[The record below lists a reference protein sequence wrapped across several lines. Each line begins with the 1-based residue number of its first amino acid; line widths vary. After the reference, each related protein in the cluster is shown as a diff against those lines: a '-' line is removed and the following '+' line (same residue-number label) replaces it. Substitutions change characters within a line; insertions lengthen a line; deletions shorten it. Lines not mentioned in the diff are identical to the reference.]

1 MPHGKQHKSSS
12 IQLMKISRR
21 LWLNFMNSGRGAVAL
36 VGSGEYLIQMQE
48 IEADLLH
55 RGISR
60 GKSNTYIQIPTG
72 AGQESADRIEFWKER
87 GAAQAERMGATCHF
101 LPILKREDA
110 FNPQYIEEV
119 TNAGLIYFSGGDPG
133 YITEVFEGTPLWEK
147 IKQEF
152 NSGSSL
158 AGCSAGAMAFGSK
171 IVGLRISHAQ
181 SGLGLIPEIEVIPHY
196 DKFLGWVPD
205 RIASIALRSD
215 EGTYLLGIDEDT
227 ALVLTDK
234 WRVQGRAKVHVLK
247 GLAESPQTFTS
258 GEEITLLHTF
268 A

>member
-1 MPHGKQHKSSS
+1 
-12 IQLMKISRR
+12 
-21 LWLNFMNSGRGAVAL
+21 MNSGRGAVAL

-48 IEADLLH
+48 IETDLLH

-60 GKSNTYIQIPTG
+60 GKLNTYIQIPTG

-247 GLAESPQTFTS
+247 GLAESPQTFAS

>member
-1 MPHGKQHKSSS
+1 MSAE
-12 IQLMKISRR
+12 
-21 LWLNFMNSGRGAVAL
+21 RGALAL

-48 IEADLLH
+48 IETDLLH

-60 GKSNTYIQIPTG
+60 GKSKRYIQIPTG
-72 AGQESADRIEFWKER
+72 AGQEGADRIEFWKER
-87 GAAQAERMGATCHF
+87 GAAQAKRIGAECKF
-101 LPILKREDA
+101 LPILKRDDA
-110 FNPQYIEEV
+110 FNPQYIEAV

-147 IKQEF
+147 VKSEF
-152 NSGSSL
+152 FSGSSL

-171 IVGLRISHAQ
+171 IVGIRKSHAQ
-181 SGLGLIPEIEVIPHY
+181 SGLGLIPELEVIPHY

-215 EGTYLLGIDEDT
+215 KGTYLLGIDEDT
-227 ALVLTDK
+227 ALVLTDT
-234 WRVQGRAKVHVLK
+234 WRVHGRSKVHVLK
-247 GLAESPQTFTS
+247 GLEDSPSTFVS
-258 GEEITLLHTF
+258 GEEIALLQSF

>member
-1 MPHGKQHKSSS
+1 MSAE
-12 IQLMKISRR
+12 
-21 LWLNFMNSGRGAVAL
+21 RGALAL

-48 IEADLLH
+48 IETDLLH

-60 GKSNTYIQIPTG
+60 GKSKRYIQIPTG
-72 AGQESADRIEFWKER
+72 AGQEGADRIEFWKER
-87 GAAQAERMGATCHF
+87 GAAQAKRIGAECKF

-110 FNPQYIEEV
+110 FNPQYIEAV

-147 IKQEF
+147 VKSEF
-152 NSGSSL
+152 FSGSSL

-171 IVGLRISHAQ
+171 IVGIRKSHAQ
-181 SGLGLIPEIEVIPHY
+181 SGLGLIPEVEVIPHY

-215 EGTYLLGIDEDT
+215 KGTYLLGIDEDT
-227 ALVLTDK
+227 ALVLTDT
-234 WRVQGRAKVHVLK
+234 WRVHGRSKVHVLK
-247 GLAESPQTFTS
+247 GLEDSPSTFVS
-258 GEEITLLHTF
+258 GEEIALLQSF

>member
-1 MPHGKQHKSSS
+1 
-12 IQLMKISRR
+12 
-21 LWLNFMNSGRGAVAL
+21 MNSGRGAVAL

-48 IEADLLH
+48 IETDLLH

-72 AGQESADRIEFWKER
+72 AGQESADRIQFWKER

-110 FNPQYIEEV
+110 FNPQYIEVV

-152 NSGSSL
+152 YSGSSL

-181 SGLGLIPEIEVIPHY
+181 SGLGLISNIEVIPHY

-205 RIASIALRSD
+205 RVASIALRSD
-215 EGTYLLGIDEDT
+215 VGAYLLGIDEDT

-247 GLAESPQTFTS
+247 GLPESPQTFTG
-258 GEEITLLHTF
+258 GEEIALLDSF

>member
-1 MPHGKQHKSSS
+1 
-12 IQLMKISRR
+12 MKISRR

-48 IEADLLH
+48 IETDLLH
-55 RGISR
+55 CGISR

-87 GAAQAERMGATCHF
+87 GAAQAERVGATCHF

>member
-1 MPHGKQHKSSS
+1 
-12 IQLMKISRR
+12 
-21 LWLNFMNSGRGAVAL
+21 MNSEHGALAL

-48 IEADLLH
+48 IETNLLH
-55 RGISR
+55 RGIFR
-60 GKSNTYIQIPTG
+60 GKANTYIQIPTG

-87 GAAQAERMGATCHF
+87 GAAQAERIGAECKF
-101 LPILKREDA
+101 LPILRREDA
-110 FNPQYIEEV
+110 FNPQYIDEV

-133 YITEVFEGTPLWEK
+133 YITEIFEETPLWEK
-147 IKQEF
+147 IKSEF
-152 NSGSSL
+152 HSGTSL

-171 IVGLRISHAQ
+171 IVGIRKSHAQ

-215 EGTYLLGIDEDT
+215 PGTYLLGIDEDT

-247 GLAESPQTFTS
+247 GLPESPQTFVS
-258 GEEITLLHTF
+258 GDEVALLQSF

>member
-1 MPHGKQHKSSS
+1 
-12 IQLMKISRR
+12 
-21 LWLNFMNSGRGAVAL
+21 MNSERGALAL
-36 VGSGEYLIQMQE
+36 VGSGEYLVQMQE
-48 IEADLLH
+48 IETDLLH

-87 GAAQAERMGATCHF
+87 GAAQARRMGAECRF

-133 YITEVFEGTPLWEK
+133 YITEIFEGTPLWEK
-147 IKQEF
+147 IKSEF
-152 NSGSSL
+152 FSGTSL
-158 AGCSAGAMAFGSK
+158 AGCSAGAMAFGAK

-215 EGTYLLGIDEDT
+215 EGNYLLGIDEDT
-227 ALVLTDK
+227 ALVLTDT

-247 GLAESPQTFTS
+247 GLADSPHTFVS
-258 GEEITLLHTF
+258 GDEIALLHSF

>member
-1 MPHGKQHKSSS
+1 
-12 IQLMKISRR
+12 
-21 LWLNFMNSGRGAVAL
+21 MNSERGALAL

-48 IEADLLH
+48 IETDLLH

-72 AGQESADRIEFWKER
+72 AGQEGADRIEFWKER
-87 GAAQAERMGATCHF
+87 GAAQAKRIGTECKF
-101 LPILKREDA
+101 LPILRREDA

-147 IKQEF
+147 VKFEF
-152 NSGSSL
+152 FSGSSL

-171 IVGLRISHAQ
+171 IVGIRKSHAQ
-181 SGLGLIPEIEVIPHY
+181 SGLGLTPEIEVIPHY

-215 EGTYLLGIDEDT
+215 KGTYLLGIDEDT

-234 WRVQGRAKVHVLK
+234 WRVHGRSKVHVLN
-247 GLAESPQTFTS
+247 GLEDSPRTFVS
-258 GEEITLLHTF
+258 GEEIVLPQSF

>member
-1 MPHGKQHKSSS
+1 
-12 IQLMKISRR
+12 
-21 LWLNFMNSGRGAVAL
+21 MNSEHGALAL

-48 IEADLLH
+48 IETDLLH

-60 GKSNTYIQIPTG
+60 GKTNTYIQIPTG

-87 GAAQAERMGATCHF
+87 GAAQAERIGAECKF

-110 FNPQYIEEV
+110 FNPQYVDEV

-133 YITEVFEGTPLWEK
+133 YITEIFEGTPLWEK
-147 IKQEF
+147 IKSEF
-152 NSGSSL
+152 HSGTSL

-171 IVGLRISHAQ
+171 IVGIRKSHAQ

-215 EGTYLLGIDEDT
+215 PGTYLLGIDEDT

-247 GLAESPQTFTS
+247 GLPESPQTFVS
-258 GEEITLLHTF
+258 GDEVALLQSF

>member
-1 MPHGKQHKSSS
+1 
-12 IQLMKISRR
+12 
-21 LWLNFMNSGRGAVAL
+21 MNSGRGAVAL

-48 IEADLLH
+48 IETDLLH

-87 GAAQAERMGATCHF
+87 GAAQAERVGATCHF

-133 YITEVFEGTPLWEK
+133 YITEVFEETPLWEK

-258 GEEITLLHTF
+258 GEEITLDHTF

>member
-1 MPHGKQHKSSS
+1 MSSE
-12 IQLMKISRR
+12 
-21 LWLNFMNSGRGAVAL
+21 RGALAL

-48 IEADLLH
+48 IETDLLH

-72 AGQESADRIEFWKER
+72 AGQEGADRIEFWKER
-87 GAAQAERMGATCHF
+87 GAAQAKRIGAECKF
-101 LPILKREDA
+101 LPILRREDA

-147 IKQEF
+147 VKSEF
-152 NSGSSL
+152 FSGSSL

-171 IVGLRISHAQ
+171 IVGIRKSHVQ
-181 SGLGLIPEIEVIPHY
+181 SGLGLTPEIEVIPHY

-215 EGTYLLGIDEDT
+215 KGTYLLGIDEDT
-227 ALVLTDK
+227 ALVLTDT
-234 WRVQGRAKVHVLK
+234 WRVQGRSKVHVLK
-247 GLAESPQTFTS
+247 GLEDSPHTFVS
-258 GEEITLLHTF
+258 GEEISLLQSF

>member
-1 MPHGKQHKSSS
+1 
-12 IQLMKISRR
+12 
-21 LWLNFMNSGRGAVAL
+21 MNSGRGAVAL

-48 IEADLLH
+48 IETDLLH

-72 AGQESADRIEFWKER
+72 AGQESADRIQFWKER
-87 GAAQAERMGATCHF
+87 GAEQAERMGATCHF

-181 SGLGLIPEIEVIPHY
+181 SGLGLISNIEVIPHY

-205 RIASIALRSD
+205 RVASIALRSD
-215 EGTYLLGIDEDT
+215 DGAYLLGIDEDT

-247 GLAESPQTFTS
+247 GLPESPQTFTG
-258 GEEITLLHTF
+258 GEEIALLGSF

>member
-1 MPHGKQHKSSS
+1 MSAE
-12 IQLMKISRR
+12 
-21 LWLNFMNSGRGAVAL
+21 RGALAL

-48 IEADLLH
+48 IETDLLH
-55 RGISR
+55 RGISH
-60 GKSNTYIQIPTG
+60 GKSKTYIQIPTG
-72 AGQESADRIEFWKER
+72 AGQEGTDRIEFWKER
-87 GAAQAERMGATCHF
+87 GAAQAKRIGAECKF

-110 FNPQYIEEV
+110 FNPQYIEAV

-147 IKQEF
+147 VKSEF
-152 NSGSSL
+152 FSGSSL

-171 IVGLRISHAQ
+171 IVGIRKSHAQ
-181 SGLGLIPEIEVIPHY
+181 SGLGLIPEVEVIPHY

-215 EGTYLLGIDEDT
+215 KGTYLLGIDEDT

-234 WRVQGRAKVHVLK
+234 WRVHGRSKVHVLK
-247 GLAESPQTFTS
+247 GLEDSPRTFVS
-258 GEEITLLHTF
+258 SEEIALLQSF

>member
-1 MPHGKQHKSSS
+1 MSSE
-12 IQLMKISRR
+12 
-21 LWLNFMNSGRGAVAL
+21 RGALAL

-48 IEADLLH
+48 IETDLLH

-60 GKSNTYIQIPTG
+60 GKSNTYVQIPTG
-72 AGQESADRIEFWKER
+72 AGQEGADRIEFWKDR
-87 GAAQAERMGATCHF
+87 GAAQAKRIGAECRF

-110 FNPQYIEEV
+110 FNEIYIQEV

-147 IKQEF
+147 VKSEF
-152 NSGSSL
+152 FSGASL

-171 IVGLRISHAQ
+171 IVGIRKSHAQ

-215 EGTYLLGIDEDT
+215 KGTYLLGIDEDT
-227 ALVLTDK
+227 ALVLTDT
-234 WRVQGRAKVHVLK
+234 WRVQGRSKVHVLK
-247 GLAESPQTFTS
+247 GLEDSPHTFVS
-258 GEEITLLHTF
+258 GEEIALLQSF

>member
-1 MPHGKQHKSSS
+1 
-12 IQLMKISRR
+12 
-21 LWLNFMNSGRGAVAL
+21 MNSGRGAVAL

-48 IEADLLH
+48 IETDLLH

-72 AGQESADRIEFWKER
+72 AGQESADRIQFWKER
-87 GAAQAERMGATCHF
+87 GAAQAERMGAICHF

-181 SGLGLIPEIEVIPHY
+181 SGLGLISNIEVIPHY

-205 RIASIALRSD
+205 RVASIALRSD
-215 EGTYLLGIDEDT
+215 DGAYLLGIDEDT

-247 GLAESPQTFTS
+247 GLSESPQTFTG
-258 GEEITLLHTF
+258 GEEIALLGSF

>member
-1 MPHGKQHKSSS
+1 
-12 IQLMKISRR
+12 
-21 LWLNFMNSGRGAVAL
+21 
-36 VGSGEYLIQMQE
+36 MQE
-48 IEADLLH
+48 IESDLLH

-72 AGQESADRIEFWKER
+72 AGQEGADRIEFWKER
-87 GAAQAERMGATCHF
+87 GAAQAKRIGTECKF

-110 FNPQYIEEV
+110 FNETYIQEV

-147 IKQEF
+147 VKSEF
-152 NSGSSL
+152 FSGASL

-171 IVGLRISHAQ
+171 IVGIRKSHAQ

-215 EGTYLLGIDEDT
+215 KGTYLLGIDEDT
-227 ALVLTDK
+227 ALVLTDI
-234 WRVQGRAKVHVLK
+234 WRVQGRSKVHVLK
-247 GLAESPQTFTS
+247 GLEDSPHTFVS
-258 GEEITLLHTF
+258 GEEIALLQSF

>member
-1 MPHGKQHKSSS
+1 MSSEHGA
-12 IQLMKISRR
+12 L
-21 LWLNFMNSGRGAVAL
+21 AL

-48 IEADLLH
+48 IESDLLH

-72 AGQESADRIEFWKER
+72 AGQEGADRIEFWKER
-87 GAAQAERMGATCHF
+87 GAAQAKRIGAECRF
-101 LPILKREDA
+101 LPILTRKDA
-110 FNPQYIEEV
+110 FNETYIQEV

-133 YITEVFEGTPLWEK
+133 YITEVFEATPLWEK
-147 IKQEF
+147 VKSEF
-152 NSGSSL
+152 FSGASL

-171 IVGLRISHAQ
+171 IVGIRKSHAQ

-215 EGTYLLGIDEDT
+215 KGTYLLGIDEDT
-227 ALVLTDK
+227 ALVLTDT
-234 WRVQGRAKVHVLK
+234 WRVQGRSKVHVLK
-247 GLAESPQTFTS
+247 GLEDSPHTFVS
-258 GEEITLLHTF
+258 GEEIPLLQSF

>member
-1 MPHGKQHKSSS
+1 
-12 IQLMKISRR
+12 
-21 LWLNFMNSGRGAVAL
+21 MNSERGALAL
-36 VGSGEYLIQMQE
+36 VGSGEYLVQMQE
-48 IEADLLH
+48 IESDLLH

-87 GAAQAERMGATCHF
+87 GAAQANRMGAECRF

-133 YITEVFEGTPLWEK
+133 YITEIFEGTPLWEK
-147 IKQEF
+147 IKSEF
-152 NSGSSL
+152 FSGSSL
-158 AGCSAGAMAFGSK
+158 AGCSAGAMAFGAK

-215 EGTYLLGIDEDT
+215 EGNYLLGIDEDT
-227 ALVLTDK
+227 ALVLTDT

-247 GLAESPQTFTS
+247 GLADSPHTFVS
-258 GEEITLLHTF
+258 GDEIALLHSF

>member
-1 MPHGKQHKSSS
+1 
-12 IQLMKISRR
+12 MKISRR
-21 LWLNFMNSGRGAVAL
+21 LWLNFMNSERGAVAL

-48 IEADLLH
+48 IETDLLH

-72 AGQESADRIEFWKER
+72 AGQESADRIQFWKER

-181 SGLGLIPEIEVIPHY
+181 SGLGLISNIEVIPHY

-205 RIASIALRSD
+205 RVASIALRSD
-215 EGTYLLGIDEDT
+215 DDAYLLGIDEDT

-247 GLAESPQTFTS
+247 GLPESPQTFTG
-258 GEEITLLHTF
+258 GEEIALLDSF

>member
-1 MPHGKQHKSSS
+1 MSSE
-12 IQLMKISRR
+12 
-21 LWLNFMNSGRGAVAL
+21 RGALAL

-48 IEADLLH
+48 IETDLLH

-60 GKSNTYIQIPTG
+60 GKSNTYVQIPTG
-72 AGQESADRIEFWKER
+72 AGQEGADRIVFWKER
-87 GAAQAERMGATCHF
+87 GAAQAKRIGAECRF

-110 FNPQYIEEV
+110 FNETYIQEV

-147 IKQEF
+147 VKSEF
-152 NSGSSL
+152 FSGASL

-171 IVGLRISHAQ
+171 IVGIRKSHAQ

-215 EGTYLLGIDEDT
+215 KGTYLLGIDEDT
-227 ALVLTDK
+227 ALVLTDT
-234 WRVQGRAKVHVLK
+234 WRVQGRSKVHVLK
-247 GLAESPQTFTS
+247 GLEDSPHTFVS
-258 GEEITLLHTF
+258 GEEIALLQSF

>member
-1 MPHGKQHKSSS
+1 
-12 IQLMKISRR
+12 
-21 LWLNFMNSGRGAVAL
+21 MNSEHGALAL

-48 IEADLLH
+48 IETDLLQ
-55 RGISR
+55 RAISR
-60 GKSNTYIQIPTG
+60 GKSNSFIQIPTG
-72 AGQESADRIEFWKER
+72 AGQESSDRIEFWKER
-87 GAAQAERMGATCHF
+87 GAAQANRMGAECKF

-110 FNPQYIEEV
+110 FNTQYIEKV

-133 YITEVFEGTPLWEK
+133 YITEVFSGTPLWEK
-147 IKQEF
+147 IKTEF
-152 NSGSSL
+152 FSGASL

-171 IVGLRISHAQ
+171 IVGIRKSHAQ

-215 EGTYLLGIDEDT
+215 PGTYLLGIDEDT

-247 GLAESPQTFTS
+247 GLSESPRTFVT
-258 GEEITLLHTF
+258 GEEVGLLQSF

>member
-1 MPHGKQHKSSS
+1 MSSE
-12 IQLMKISRR
+12 
-21 LWLNFMNSGRGAVAL
+21 RGALAL

-48 IEADLLH
+48 IETDLLH

-72 AGQESADRIEFWKER
+72 AGQEGADRIEFWKER
-87 GAAQAERMGATCHF
+87 GAAQAKRIGAECRF
-101 LPILKREDA
+101 LPILRREDA

-147 IKQEF
+147 VKSEF
-152 NSGSSL
+152 FSGSSL

-171 IVGLRISHAQ
+171 IVGIRKSHVQ
-181 SGLGLIPEIEVIPHY
+181 SGLGLTPEIEVIPHY

-215 EGTYLLGIDEDT
+215 KGTYLLGIDEDT
-227 ALVLTDK
+227 ALVLTDT
-234 WRVQGRAKVHVLK
+234 WRVQGRSKVHVLK
-247 GLAESPQTFTS
+247 GLEDSPHTFVS
-258 GEEITLLHTF
+258 GEEISLLQSF

>member
-1 MPHGKQHKSSS
+1 
-12 IQLMKISRR
+12 MKISRR

-48 IEADLLH
+48 IETDLLH

-72 AGQESADRIEFWKER
+72 AGQESADRIQFWKER

-101 LPILKREDA
+101 LPILKRENA

>member
-1 MPHGKQHKSSS
+1 
-12 IQLMKISRR
+12 
-21 LWLNFMNSGRGAVAL
+21 MNSEHGALAL

-48 IEADLLH
+48 IETNLLH
-55 RGISR
+55 RGIFR
-60 GKSNTYIQIPTG
+60 GKANTYIQIPTG

-87 GAAQAERMGATCHF
+87 GAAQAERIGAECKF
-101 LPILKREDA
+101 LPILRREDA
-110 FNPQYIEEV
+110 FNPQYVDEV

-133 YITEVFEGTPLWEK
+133 YITEIFEGTPLWEK
-147 IKQEF
+147 IKSEF
-152 NSGSSL
+152 HSGTSL

-171 IVGLRISHAQ
+171 IVGIRKSHAQ

-215 EGTYLLGIDEDT
+215 PGNYLLGIDEDT

-247 GLAESPQTFTS
+247 GFPESPRTFAG
-258 GEEITLLHTF
+258 GEEISLLHSF

>member
-1 MPHGKQHKSSS
+1 MSSE
-12 IQLMKISRR
+12 
-21 LWLNFMNSGRGAVAL
+21 RGALAL

-48 IEADLLH
+48 IETDLLH

-60 GKSNTYIQIPTG
+60 GKSNTYVQIPTG
-72 AGQESADRIEFWKER
+72 AGQEGADRIDFWKER
-87 GAAQAERMGATCHF
+87 GAAQAKRIGAECRF

-110 FNPQYIEEV
+110 FNETYIQEV

-147 IKQEF
+147 VKSEF
-152 NSGSSL
+152 FSGASL

-171 IVGLRISHAQ
+171 IVGIRKSHAQ

-215 EGTYLLGIDEDT
+215 KGTYLLGIDEDT
-227 ALVLTDK
+227 ALVLTDT
-234 WRVQGRAKVHVLK
+234 WRVQGRSKVHVLK
-247 GLAESPQTFTS
+247 GLEDSPHTFVS
-258 GEEITLLHTF
+258 GEEIALLQSF

>member
-1 MPHGKQHKSSS
+1 
-12 IQLMKISRR
+12 
-21 LWLNFMNSGRGAVAL
+21 MNSGRGAVAL

-48 IEADLLH
+48 IETDLLH

-171 IVGLRISHAQ
+171 IVGLRISHVQ

-215 EGTYLLGIDEDT
+215 EGIYLLGIDEDT

-247 GLAESPQTFTS
+247 GLAESPQTFAS

>member
-1 MPHGKQHKSSS
+1 
-12 IQLMKISRR
+12 
-21 LWLNFMNSGRGAVAL
+21 MNSERGALAL
-36 VGSGEYLIQMQE
+36 VGSGEYLVQMQE
-48 IEADLLH
+48 IETDLLH

-87 GAAQAERMGATCHF
+87 GAAQARRMGAECRF

-133 YITEVFEGTPLWEK
+133 YITEIFEGTPLWEK
-147 IKQEF
+147 IKSEF
-152 NSGSSL
+152 FSGSSL
-158 AGCSAGAMAFGSK
+158 AGCSAGAMAFGAK

-215 EGTYLLGIDEDT
+215 EGNYLLGIDEDT
-227 ALVLTDK
+227 ALVLTDT

-247 GLAESPQTFTS
+247 GLADSPHTFVS
-258 GEEITLLHTF
+258 GDEIALLHSF

>member
-1 MPHGKQHKSSS
+1 
-12 IQLMKISRR
+12 
-21 LWLNFMNSGRGAVAL
+21 MNSERGALAL

-48 IEADLLH
+48 IESDLLH

-72 AGQESADRIEFWKER
+72 AGQESVDRIEFWKER
-87 GAAQAERMGATCHF
+87 GAAQANRIGAQCKF

-110 FNPQYIEEV
+110 FNPQYIEDV

-133 YITEVFEGTPLWEK
+133 YITDVFEQTPLWEK
-147 IKQEF
+147 IKKEF
-152 NSGSSL
+152 YSGASL
-158 AGCSAGAMAFGSK
+158 AGCSAGAMAFGAK
-171 IVGLRISHAQ
+171 IVGIRKSHPQ

-215 EGTYLLGIDEDT
+215 AGTYLLGIDEDT

-247 GLAESPQTFTS
+247 GLPESPQTFIS
-258 GEEITLLHTF
+258 GEEIALLQSF

>member
-1 MPHGKQHKSSS
+1 
-12 IQLMKISRR
+12 MKISRR
-21 LWLNFMNSGRGAVAL
+21 LWLDFMNSERGAVAL
-36 VGSGEYLIQMQE
+36 VGSGEYLIQMQK
-48 IEADLLH
+48 IETNLLH

-72 AGQESADRIEFWKER
+72 AGQESADRIQFWKER

-181 SGLGLIPEIEVIPHY
+181 SGLGLISNIEVIPHY

-205 RIASIALRSD
+205 RVASIALRSD
-215 EGTYLLGIDEDT
+215 DGAYLLGIDEDT

-247 GLAESPQTFTS
+247 GLPESPQTFTG
-258 GEEITLLHTF
+258 GEEIALLDSF

>member
-1 MPHGKQHKSSS
+1 MSSEHGA
-12 IQLMKISRR
+12 L
-21 LWLNFMNSGRGAVAL
+21 AL

-48 IEADLLH
+48 IETNLLQ

-72 AGQESADRIEFWKER
+72 AGQEGADRIEFWKER
-87 GAAQAERMGATCHF
+87 GAAQAKRIGAECRF
-101 LPILKREDA
+101 LPILRREDA

-147 IKQEF
+147 VKSEF
-152 NSGSSL
+152 FSGSSL

-171 IVGLRISHAQ
+171 IVGIRKSHVQ
-181 SGLGLIPEIEVIPHY
+181 SGLGLIPEMEVIPHY

-215 EGTYLLGIDEDT
+215 KGTYLLGIDEDT
-227 ALVLTDK
+227 ALVLTDT
-234 WRVQGRAKVHVLK
+234 WRVQGRSKVHVLK
-247 GLAESPQTFTS
+247 GLEDSPHTFVS
-258 GEEITLLHTF
+258 GEEISLLQSF

>member
-1 MPHGKQHKSSS
+1 
-12 IQLMKISRR
+12 
-21 LWLNFMNSGRGAVAL
+21 MNSERGALAL

-48 IEADLLH
+48 IESDLLH

-72 AGQESADRIEFWKER
+72 AGQESVDRIEFWKER
-87 GAAQAERMGATCHF
+87 GAAQANRIGAQCKF

-110 FNPQYIEEV
+110 FNPQYIEDV

-133 YITEVFEGTPLWEK
+133 YITEVFEQTPLWEK
-147 IKQEF
+147 IKKEF
-152 NSGSSL
+152 NSGTSL
-158 AGCSAGAMAFGSK
+158 AGCSAGAMAFGAK
-171 IVGLRISHAQ
+171 IVGIRKSHAQ

-215 EGTYLLGIDEDT
+215 AGTYLLGIDEDT

-247 GLAESPQTFTS
+247 GLPESPQTFIS
-258 GEEITLLHTF
+258 GEEIALLQSF

>member
-1 MPHGKQHKSSS
+1 
-12 IQLMKISRR
+12 
-21 LWLNFMNSGRGAVAL
+21 MNSEHGALAL

-48 IEADLLH
+48 IETDLLH

-60 GKSNTYIQIPTG
+60 GKTNTYIQIPTG

-87 GAAQAERMGATCHF
+87 GAAQADRIGAECKF

-110 FNPQYIEEV
+110 FNPQYVDEV

-133 YITEVFEGTPLWEK
+133 YITEIFEGTPLWEK
-147 IKQEF
+147 IKKEF

-171 IVGLRISHAQ
+171 IVGIRKSHAQ

-234 WRVQGRAKVHVLK
+234 WRVQGRSKVHVLK
-247 GLAESPQTFTS
+247 GLPQSPQTFIS
-258 GEEITLLHTF
+258 GEEIELLQTF
-268 A
+268 K